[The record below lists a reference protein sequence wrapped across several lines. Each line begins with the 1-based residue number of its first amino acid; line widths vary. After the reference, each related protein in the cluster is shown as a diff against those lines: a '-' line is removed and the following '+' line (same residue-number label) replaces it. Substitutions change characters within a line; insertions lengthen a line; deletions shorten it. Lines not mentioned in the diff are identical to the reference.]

1 MSTTTAPSGG
11 KRPTPGSA
19 DTPIRDKRLKTIA
32 CDRCRRRKVKCD
44 GDGYNQTPCK
54 YCVSVKLECTYGQKS
69 GRTSGVSNQSNQSSP
84 SKAITTPSK
93 QTSRNPTRSK
103 LTSTM
108 TNNIDIVPVAP
119 SISVAPTSRQRKAG
133 SNQNIK
139 PNTKR
144 STTSTNANRQQRI
157 IPQVLPAMG
166 AKGNEFEYA
175 VKLFASVTLQNENQV
190 RQQLGPY
197 VQTSQVEKSSPNPQT
212 SLALLED
219 TQLIE
224 HLVDLYFKNCHPLLP
239 VLHKAYFMRRFQDK
253 SKSMSPLLL
262 YAVCAIGS
270 SYSNNPA
277 ARKDRDNPHTV
288 GLAFYEGAQEMV
300 NHYFDSPRLSTATAL
315 FLLGIFDALRSL
327 KSHIYVGM
335 ATTLAITMRLHDKNA
350 FSETLSNHESEAR
363 KRLWW
368 GISIANHLQ
377 CISLNRMLAFEDKHC
392 TIEHPNQTMGDDD
405 TECKIIVYFGH
416 YLTIT
421 KIMYDILEITLSD
434 NEVDFDILQERLDT
448 WKRELPSFLKIEEAK
463 KLDNS
468 YSETTIEHLRIYLFI
483 LYNYAI
489 IRIHHPNILSPL
501 SLAACTHAA
510 NNITSYVN
518 EHFVY
523 MINSEQFIAHCAL
536 YAGFIHVYNLRD
548 PQLAKESKLNIRA
561 TIKLFKN
568 VLNIPSLYYIHNN
581 IKNLISIFESQL
593 EGASDVDEHI
603 INNTKVALTLVSG
616 SNGSNSSTTGS
627 PVSSTTSTEEL
638 RNTNNN
644 NNVSNTEQ
652 DHSPKN
658 SGFQR
663 FRLNQPP
670 VQNSSPGI
678 NSLAR
683 TAATRSPQYSPVSP
697 INHGIGLQTQQM
709 SQPQQTQS
717 IFTTSPSPLSSI
729 DLPPVTAK
737 HESNNPSLNSEMNY
751 SSTQYIHQH
760 SNQTRQHE
768 NTSNIPSTWGS
779 TYNYQWQPTNL
790 LQPIQTQ
797 PHPNVQQQTNIS
809 PIGNESQTMMAMNNN
824 SVPTS
829 PSLNINRTV
838 AMTSPNSSLPPLLP
852 ATANTNTAVTSS
864 QIQFPYPSMSFS
876 QFSTSQQQQLQ
887 HSSQPRQY
895 YLASNSTSPPST
907 IGNGGNFVSGNEMS
921 TELAPLMVNNGGA
934 NTNGVMS
941 TSENS
946 VSMLIESQNH
956 GETQSGEL
964 ESEIAM
970 LLFTGVQGKVLS
982 PIKV

>member
-69 GRTSGVSNQSNQSSP
+69 GRTSGVSNQSNH
-84 SKAITTPSK
+84 SKAIST
-93 QTSRNPTRSK
+93 TSRQTGRNPIRSK
-103 LTSTM
+103 LTNTM
-108 TNNIDIVPVAP
+108 TNNVDMVTVAP
-119 SISVAPTSRQRKAG
+119 SISATSTNRQRKVG

-144 STTSTNANRQQRI
+144 SINANRPQRI
-157 IPQVLPAMG
+157 IPQVLPAMD
-166 AKGNEFEYA
+166 AKRNEFEYA
-175 VKLFASVTLQNENQV
+175 VKLFASVTLQNESQV
-190 RQQLGPY
+190 RQQLSPY
-197 VQTSQVEKSSPNPQT
+197 VQTSQVEKSSPYPQT
-212 SLALLED
+212 SHALLED
-219 TQLIE
+219 TQLTE

-239 VLHKAYFMRRFQDK
+239 VLHKAYFIRRFQDK
-253 SKSMSPLLL
+253 SKSMPPLLL

-327 KSHIYVGM
+327 KSRIYVGM

-350 FSETLSNHESEAR
+350 FPETLPNHESEAR

-392 TIEHPNQTMGDDD
+392 TIEHPNQTMGDDE
-405 TECKIIVYFGH
+405 TECKIIEYFGH

-421 KIMYDILEITLSD
+421 KIMYDILEFTLSD
-434 NEVDFDILQERLDT
+434 NEEDFDILQERLDT
-448 WKRELPSFLKIEEAK
+448 WKRELPSFLKIEGVK
-463 KLDNS
+463 KLDTS
-468 YSETTIEHLRIYLFI
+468 YNETTIEHLRIYLCI

-501 SLAACTHAA
+501 SSAACTRAA
-510 NNITSYVN
+510 NSITSYVN

-523 MINSEQFIAHCAL
+523 MINSKQFIAHCAL
-536 YAGFIHVYNLRD
+536 YAGFIHVFNLKD
-548 PQLAKESKLNIRA
+548 PLLAKESKLNILA
-561 TIKLFKN
+561 TIKLFEN
-568 VLNIPSLYYIHNN
+568 VLNIPSLYYIHSN
-581 IKNLISIFESQL
+581 IKNLIAIFESQL
-593 EGASDVDEHI
+593 GGASDVDEHI
-603 INNTKVALTLVSG
+603 MNNAKVTMTSVSG
-616 SNGSNSSTTGS
+616 SVGSSSTTGS
-627 PVSSTTSTEEL
+627 PVSSTTSIEES

-644 NNVSNTEQ
+644 YNVSNKEQ
-652 DHSPKN
+652 DLSTKN
-658 SGFQR
+658 SGFKT
-663 FRLNQPP
+663 FRLIQQP
-670 VQNSSPGI
+670 VQNSPPGI
-678 NSLAR
+678 NSFAR
-683 TAATRSPQYSPVSP
+683 TTTTRSPQYSPVSS
-697 INHGIGLQTQQM
+697 INQGPGLLQTQQM
-709 SQPQQTQS
+709 SQTQQTQS
-717 IFTTSPSPLSSI
+717 IFTTSSQISSI
-729 DLPPVTAK
+729 DLPPVMAK
-737 HESNNPSLNSEMNY
+737 HESNNPALNSLNSEMNY

-760 SNQTRQHE
+760 SNQTRPHE
-768 NTSNIPSTWGS
+768 NASNIPSTWGS
-779 TYNYQWQPTNL
+779 NYNNYQWQQTNH

-797 PHPNVQQQTNIS
+797 PHPNVQQQTTIS
-809 PIGNESQTMMAMNNN
+809 PIGNESQTMMAMNNS

-829 PSLNINRTV
+829 SPLSINRTV
-838 AMTSPNSSLPPLLP
+838 AMTPPNSSLPPLLP
-852 ATANTNTAVTSS
+852 ATANTNTAAVT
-864 QIQFPYPSMSFS
+864 
-876 QFSTSQQQQLQ
+876 
-887 HSSQPRQY
+887 QY

-907 IGNGGNFVSGNEMS
+907 IGIGGNFVSGNEMMS
-921 TELAPLMVNNGGA
+921 TELAPLMGNNGGV
-934 NTNGVMS
+934 NTNGVIS

-946 VSMLIESQNH
+946 VSMLIESQSN

-964 ESEIAM
+964 GSHHHHQLHHNHHRHTPMRRSSQQAQWGWGGNI
-970 LLFTGVQGKVLS
+970 
-982 PIKV
+982 